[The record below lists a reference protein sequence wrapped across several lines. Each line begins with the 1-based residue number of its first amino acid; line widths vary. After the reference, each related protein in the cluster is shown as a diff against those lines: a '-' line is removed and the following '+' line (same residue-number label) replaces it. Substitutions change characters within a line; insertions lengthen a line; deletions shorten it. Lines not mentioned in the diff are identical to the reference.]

1 MVGFFIG
8 LFVGGFIGV
17 AVMCCCN
24 VASQADRDEERL
36 SHKNPPTEDNKDE
49 NK

>member
-8 LFVGGFIGV
+8 LLVGGFIGV
-17 AVMCCCN
+17 AVMSCCN
-24 VASQADRDEERL
+24 VASQADRYEEKMTR
-36 SHKNPPTEDNKDE
+36 HDPPAEDKKEE

>member
-17 AVMCCCN
+17 ALMCCCN
-24 VASQADRDEERL
+24 VASQADKNEERML
-36 SHKNPPTEDNKDE
+36 HNDSPTEDDKEE

>member
-8 LFVGGFIGV
+8 LFVGGFVGV

-24 VASQADRDEERL
+24 VASQADRNDERL
-36 SHKNPPTEDNKDE
+36 SQDSLPTEDDE
-49 NK
+49 EENE

>member
-17 AVMCCCN
+17 AVMSCCN
-24 VASQADRDEERL
+24 VASQADRDEEKMNRYD
-36 SHKNPPTEDNKDE
+36 PPANDVKEE